1 MKTPILFFLLLVSF
15 SCLSAQQDIFL
26 LKSSGKVVIGDTS
39 QITTPGNYNL
49 YVQNGI
55 LTEKVKVSL
64 KNTTEWSDSAFE
76 RCPDIKEVS
85 KSISQNSH
93 LHDMPSAASLV
104 KDGYELKAMDAQLL
118 QQIEWLWQH
127 MIRLDEEN
135 KALKAEI
142 ISIKNHSDLPK
153 K

>member
-1 MKTPILFFLLLVSF
+1 MKNPILTFMFCFFSILELGAQDLL
-15 SCLSAQQDIFL
+15 L

-64 KNTTEWSDSAFE
+64 KTTSEWSDDAFTKT
-76 RCPDIKEVS
+76 PTIVEVS
-85 KSISQNSH
+85 KSIKENQH
-93 LHDMPSAASLV
+93 LIDIPSADALV
-104 KDGYELKAMDAQLL
+104 KEGYELKNMDARLL

-127 MIRLDEEN
+127 MIVIQEEN
-135 KALKAEI
+135 KKIKAEI
-142 ISIKNHSDLPK
+142 NALKNSYLLINR
-153 K
+153 